1 MDRMRRHWLWRLRHA
16 RERARPVDMLLREL
30 RSQWLTTI
38 AVEGPRQAANEAA
51 EVLSE
56 RTGCSREEGRKAVA
70 RAWKVLGLSDANDSA
85 RV

>member
-1 MDRMRRHWLWRLRHA
+1 MDRTRRHWLWRLRHT
-16 RERARPVDMLLREL
+16 RDRARPVDVLLREL
-30 RSQWLTTI
+30 RSQWLTAI
-38 AVEGPRQAANEAA
+38 AVEGPLHAADEAA

-70 RAWKVLGLSDANDSA
+70 RAWKVLGLTDANDSA